1 VGQPSPRRIRPRYPR
16 ANPLPGSTPTER
28 CVAELATPGMSDHEI
43 ATTAFI
49 TRKIVEAKLSR
60 NYRKLG
66 IHSRIEFVHT
76 MNNTGSKRARA
87 S

>member
-1 VGQPSPRRIRPRYPR
+1 
-16 ANPLPGSTPTER
+16 
-28 CVAELATPGMSDHEI
+28 MSDHEI

-49 TRKIVEAKLSR
+49 TRKIFEAKPSR
-60 NYRKLG
+60 NFHKPG